1 MLGHERQR
9 RAPDRMPRRARGD
22 TKDEWM
28 TQIFFAATPYAA
40 ATVTAAIRAGLFGP
54 RGGRRRLLVVSDV
67 SAVPELAT
75 PLDRTPG
82 FAALMPEFDAVR
94 SWNAAIAPHHPA
106 DWSPREEDLTLWE
119 RALRLAWE
127 LGEGPVEIVCEAPHS
142 PPARSVAEIFA
153 ESPVHVYA
161 AGLTGYGPT
170 ADRLPAGL
178 GCRIAR
184 LLHVDLLPGLRPL
197 LLAEHAVEPVAVPKD
212 VLLSTLQG
220 MAALVPPVPERH
232 TALLLG
238 EHLSASGLVDG
249 REEAGLHVRMLRGA
263 VAAGHTSLVYA
274 PDPGAPEDLTSS
286 LGKAAA
292 GLGVELAVL
301 EGPVAAEALLARFRP
316 ALVVGCSST
325 ALFTAAALHGIPAA
339 RVGTGPLLE
348 RIAPY
353 ESEGRIPLTLVDAA
367 LPDLERDVALA
378 GRPPALTA
386 EVVEGTLAPLLRT
399 VGYCMQAR
407 LHPGLRPEA
416 EEWLRRHL
424 PRHPRYFKRRRLTSL
439 RLPGGSPVRA
449 EALRRH
455 RAVRRVVRILRA
467 VRGVRAVRGGRAL
480 RV

>member
-1 MLGHERQR
+1 
-9 RAPDRMPRRARGD
+9 
-22 TKDEWM
+22 M

-82 FAALMPEFDAVR
+82 FAALRPEFDAVR
-94 SWNAAIAPHHPA
+94 SWNAIIAPHHPA
-106 DWSPREEDLTLWE
+106 DWAPREEDLTLWE
-119 RALRLAWE
+119 RALRLAWD
-127 LGEGPVEIVCEAPHS
+127 LGDGAVEIVCEAPDA
-142 PPARSVAEIFA
+142 PPARSVAEVFA
-153 ESPVHVYA
+153 ESPVHVYDP
-161 AGLTGYGPT
+161 GPRGYGPT

-178 GCRIAR
+178 SCRIVR

-197 LLAEHAVEPVAVPKD
+197 LLAEHAVEPVAVPRD
-212 VLLSTLQG
+212 VLLRTLEG
-220 MAALVPPVPERH
+220 MADLVPPVPGRH

-238 EHLSASGLVDG
+238 EHLTASGLVDE
-249 REEAGLHVRMLRGA
+249 REEAGLHARMLRGA
-263 VAAGHTSLVYA
+263 VAAGHTSLLYA
-274 PDPGAPEDLTSS
+274 PGPGAPEDLTHA

-316 ALVVGCSST
+316 ALVVGCSSA
-325 ALFTAAALHGIPAA
+325 ALVTAAALHGIAAA
-339 RVGTGPLLE
+339 RVGTGPLLD

-353 ESEGRIPLTLVDAA
+353 ENADRVPLTLVDAA
-367 LPDLERDVALA
+367 LPDLERDTALV
-378 GRPPALTA
+378 GRPPALTGEA
-386 EVVEGTLAPLLRT
+386 VEATLAPLLRT

-407 LHPGLRPEA
+407 LHPALRPEA

-424 PRHPRYFKRRRLTSL
+424 PDHARYFKRRRLTSL

-455 RAVRRVVRILRA
+455 PAVRRMVRR
-467 VRGVRAVRGGRAL
+467 VRAVRAVSVVRAVRAGRAL
-480 RV
+480 RA